1 VAFVDIKEIYKVK
14 SKMAKTFEQLGLSAQ
29 LTKALAENGFKAPF
43 PIQETA
49 IPLILQGKDVVG
61 QAHTGTGKTAAF
73 GLPILQQIKPGGS
86 VQVLILAPTRELAVQ
101 VTDEIN
107 RFAKYT
113 GIKAV
118 TIYGGQS
125 INLQL
130 DKLRRGVQI
139 IVATPGRLIDHIK
152 QGSIILD
159 DVRFVVLDEAD
170 RMLDM
175 GFIDDIKFIL
185 FYVNDDRQ
193 TCLFSATMPP
203 EILRLAEEY
212 MRPNKTERIRLN
224 EEEIT
229 LETIDQSYLVVEERE
244 KFRHLMD
251 FIRTN
256 QKAKSQTIVFAAT
269 KQRADRIAYKL
280 RQEGFNAV
288 TIHGDLSQ
296 KQRDHAMHKFKRG
309 SEDILVATDIAARG
323 IDVPSVGNVINYDVP
338 EDPNVYFHRIGR
350 TARAGGE
357 GKAIS
362 LVSNDRV
369 SDFGRIL
376 AQTKLPIRKLNDE
389 LGVVVPVIAQRQASF
404 GRGGGYWWR
413 SGGRSGGGYG
423 SRSGGGYGSR
433 SGGGY
438 GSRSGGGYG
447 SRSGSYHNEH
457 EGQRRY
463 GSGDGGGGSGG
474 YRGNSRS
481 NSGYGRDR
489 RRSRYGSNDGYS
501 GGSNNNNY

>member
-1 VAFVDIKEIYKVK
+1 MTK
-14 SKMAKTFEQLGLSAQ
+14 LGLSAQ
-29 LTKALAENGFKAPF
+29 LTKALAENRFKAPF

-73 GLPILQQIKPGGS
+73 GLPILQQIKPGGP

-107 RFAKYT
+107 RLAKYT
-113 GIKAV
+113 GIRAV

-185 FYVNDDRQ
+185 FYVNEDRQ

-212 MRPNKTERIRLN
+212 MRQNKIEHVRLN

-244 KFRHLMD
+244 KFKHLVD
-251 FIRTN
+251 FIRRN
-256 QKAKSQTIVFAAT
+256 QNAKSQTIVFAAT
-269 KQRADRIAYKL
+269 KQRADRLAYKL
-280 RQEGFNAV
+280 RQEGFSAV

-296 KQRDHAMHKFKRG
+296 KQRDNAMHKFKRG
-309 SEDILVATDIAARG
+309 AEDILVATDIAARG
-323 IDVPSVGNVINYDVP
+323 IDVQAVGNVINYDVP

-357 GKAIS
+357 GNAIS
-362 LVSNDRV
+362 LVSNDRI

-389 LGVVVPVIAQRQASF
+389 LGVIVPVIAQRQPSF
-404 GRGGGYWWR
+404 GRGGGYRWR
-413 SGGRSGGGYG
+413 GGYG
-423 SRSGGGYGSR
+423 SRSGYRNERGG
-433 SGGGY
+433 
-438 GSRSGGGYG
+438 
-447 SRSGSYHNEH
+447 E
-457 EGQRRY
+457 RRY

-474 YRGNSRS
+474 YRGSRS
-481 NSGYGRDR
+481 QTGYGRDR
-489 RRSRYGSNDGYS
+489 RRSRYGYSRGYGSSNH
-501 GGSNNNNY
+501 NNNY

>member
-1 VAFVDIKEIYKVK
+1 
-14 SKMAKTFEQLGLSAQ
+14 MTKTFEELGLSAQ
-29 LTKALAENGFKAPF
+29 LTKALPENGFKAPF

-73 GLPILQQIKPGGS
+73 GLPILQQIKPGGP

-107 RFAKYT
+107 RLAKYT
-113 GIKAV
+113 GIRAV

-185 FYVNDDRQ
+185 FYVNEDRQ

-212 MRPNKTERIRLN
+212 MRQNKIEHVRLN

-244 KFRHLMD
+244 KFKHLVD
-251 FIRTN
+251 FIRRN
-256 QKAKSQTIVFAAT
+256 QNAKSQTIVFAAT
-269 KQRADRIAYKL
+269 KQRADRLAYKL
-280 RQEGFNAV
+280 RQEGFSAV

-296 KQRDHAMHKFKRG
+296 KQRDNAMHKFKRG
-309 SEDILVATDIAARG
+309 IEDILVATDIAARG
-323 IDVPSVGNVINYDVP
+323 IDVQAVGNVINYDVP

-357 GKAIS
+357 GNAIS
-362 LVSNDRV
+362 LVSNDRI

-389 LGVVVPVIAQRQASF
+389 LGVIVPVIAQRQPSF
-404 GRGGGYWWR
+404 GRGGGYRWR
-413 SGGRSGGGYG
+413 GGYG
-423 SRSGGGYGSR
+423 SRSGYRNERGGERRYGSGDGGGGSGGYGSR
-433 SGGGY
+433 SGYRNERGG
-438 GSRSGGGYG
+438 
-447 SRSGSYHNEH
+447 E
-457 EGQRRY
+457 RRY

-474 YRGNSRS
+474 YRGSRS
-481 NSGYGRDR
+481 QTGYGRDR
-489 RRSRYGSNDGYS
+489 RRSRYGYSRGYGSSNH
-501 GGSNNNNY
+501 NNNY

>member
-1 VAFVDIKEIYKVK
+1 VAFVDIKEKYTKVK
-14 SKMAKTFEQLGLSAQ
+14 WKMTKTFEELGLSAQ
-29 LTKALAENGFKAPF
+29 LTKALTENGFKAPF

-73 GLPILQQIKPGGS
+73 GLPILQQIKPGGP

-113 GIKAV
+113 GIKSV

-139 IVATPGRLIDHIK
+139 VVATPGRLIDHIK

-185 FYVNDDRQ
+185 FYVNEDRQ
-193 TCLFSATMPP
+193 TYLFSATMPP
-203 EILRLAEEY
+203 EILRLADEY
-212 MRPNKTERIRLN
+212 MRQNKIEHVRLN

-244 KFRHLMD
+244 KFKHLTD
-251 FIRTN
+251 FIRRN
-256 QKAKSQTIVFAAT
+256 QNAKSQTIVFAAT
-269 KQRADRIAYKL
+269 KQRADRLAYKL
-280 RQEGFNAV
+280 RQEGFSAV

-296 KQRDHAMHKFKRG
+296 KQRDNAMHRFKRG
-309 SEDILVATDIAARG
+309 AEDILVATDIAARG
-323 IDVPSVGNVINYDVP
+323 IDVPAIGNVINYDVP
-338 EDPNVYFHRIGR
+338 EDPNIYFHRIGR
-350 TARAGGE
+350 TARAWGE
-357 GKAIS
+357 GNAIS

-369 SDFGRIL
+369 SDFERIL

-389 LGVVVPVIAQRQASF
+389 LGIVVPVIAQRQASF
-404 GRGGGYWWR
+404 GRSGGYRWR
-413 SGGRSGGGYG
+413 GGYG
-423 SRSGGGYGSR
+423 SRSGYRNER
-433 SGGGY
+433 SGGG
-438 GSRSGGGYG
+438 
-447 SRSGSYHNEH
+447 
-457 EGQRRY
+457 GQRRY
-463 GSGDGGGGSGG
+463 GSGGGRGG
-474 YRGNSRS
+474 YGGYGHSRS
-481 NSGYGRDR
+481 QTGYGGRDR
-489 RRSRYGSNDGYS
+489 RRSRYG
-501 GGSNNNNY
+501 

>member
-1 VAFVDIKEIYKVK
+1 
-14 SKMAKTFEQLGLSAQ
+14 MTKTFEELGLSAQ
-29 LTKALAENGFKAPF
+29 LTKALPENGFKAPF

-73 GLPILQQIKPGGS
+73 GLPILQQIKPGGP

-107 RFAKYT
+107 RLAKYT
-113 GIKAV
+113 GIRAV

-185 FYVNDDRQ
+185 FYVNEDRQ

-212 MRPNKTERIRLN
+212 MRQNKIEHVRLN

-244 KFRHLMD
+244 KFKHLVD
-251 FIRTN
+251 FIRRN
-256 QKAKSQTIVFAAT
+256 QNAKSQTIVFAAT
-269 KQRADRIAYKL
+269 KQRADRLAYKL
-280 RQEGFNAV
+280 RQEGFSAV

-296 KQRDHAMHKFKRG
+296 KQRDNAMHKFKRG
-309 SEDILVATDIAARG
+309 TEDILVATDIAARG
-323 IDVPSVGNVINYDVP
+323 IDVQAVGNVINYDVP

-357 GKAIS
+357 GNAIS
-362 LVSNDRV
+362 LVSNDRI

-389 LGVVVPVIAQRQASF
+389 LGVIVPVIAQRQPSF
-404 GRGGGYWWR
+404 GRGGGYRWR
-413 SGGRSGGGYG
+413 GGYG
-423 SRSGGGYGSR
+423 SRSGYRNERGGERRYGSGDGGGGSGGYGSR
-433 SGGGY
+433 SGYRNERGG
-438 GSRSGGGYG
+438 
-447 SRSGSYHNEH
+447 E
-457 EGQRRY
+457 RRY

-474 YRGNSRS
+474 YRGSRS
-481 NSGYGRDR
+481 QTGYGRDR
-489 RRSRYGSNDGYS
+489 RRSRYGYSRGYGSSNH
-501 GGSNNNNY
+501 NNNY

>member
-1 VAFVDIKEIYKVK
+1 MDIKEKYTKVK
-14 SKMAKTFEQLGLSAQ
+14 WKMTKTFEELGLSAQ
-29 LTKALAENGFKAPF
+29 LTKALTENGFKAPF

-73 GLPILQQIKPGGS
+73 GLPILQQIKPGGP

-113 GIKAV
+113 GIKSV

-139 IVATPGRLIDHIK
+139 VVATPGRLIDHIK

-185 FYVNDDRQ
+185 FYVNEDRQ
-193 TCLFSATMPP
+193 TYLFSATMPP
-203 EILRLAEEY
+203 EILRLADEY
-212 MRPNKTERIRLN
+212 MRQNKIEHVRLN

-244 KFRHLMD
+244 KFKHLTD
-251 FIRTN
+251 FIRRN
-256 QKAKSQTIVFAAT
+256 QNAKSQTIVFAAT
-269 KQRADRIAYKL
+269 KQRADRLAYKL
-280 RQEGFNAV
+280 RQEGFSAV

-296 KQRDHAMHKFKRG
+296 KQRDNAMHRFKRG
-309 SEDILVATDIAARG
+309 AEDILVATDIAARG
-323 IDVPSVGNVINYDVP
+323 IDVPAIGNVINYDVP
-338 EDPNVYFHRIGR
+338 EDPNIYFHRIGR
-350 TARAGGE
+350 TARAWGE
-357 GKAIS
+357 GNAIS

-369 SDFGRIL
+369 SDFERIL

-389 LGVVVPVIAQRQASF
+389 LGIVVPVIAQRQASF
-404 GRGGGYWWR
+404 GRSGGYRWR
-413 SGGRSGGGYG
+413 GGYG
-423 SRSGGGYGSR
+423 SRSGYRNER
-433 SGGGY
+433 SGGG
-438 GSRSGGGYG
+438 G
-447 SRSGSYHNEH
+447 
-457 EGQRRY
+457 GQRRY
-463 GSGDGGGGSGG
+463 GSGGGRGG
-474 YRGNSRS
+474 YGGYGHSRS
-481 NSGYGRDR
+481 QTGYGRDR
-489 RRSRYGSNDGYS
+489 RRGRYGYS
-501 GGSNNNNY
+501 GSSSSNNY